1 MSDKENEYKIL
12 KDLVKI
18 NTIKDKGNKEI
29 IDYLENYLLNLGF
42 KTEYKDKALIMSVGD
57 NPKVGFLGHTDTV
70 DYVKDKWAKDPFDL
84 KIEDGKIYGL
94 GVCDMKGGIAAMLD
108 AITQIKNEKKKLNMK
123 VYFTYA
129 EETTFQGMKDILEH
143 EKNFPEIMIFG
154 EPTNNEILV
163 GSKGI
168 LELELKFIGKSA
180 HSSTPDKGI
189 SANMNAIKFINSLY
203 NFYQKEIK
211 LDINNNF
218 EINYTTMNIGTIHG
232 GTNKNSV
239 AEECI
244 VTIDFRTVKEEHTQ
258 KILKELEEIKQD
270 IKEKQIKIELKIT
283 ENINP
288 FINEIPDIEIKTA
301 NFITEAS
308 LLTNEN
314 KIEQE
319 KNKKD
324 KDKMNKTINKLILGP
339 GPITA
344 HEVDEYIIEEY
355 YKELI
360 KIYKNIINNS

>member
-42 KTEYKDKALIMSVGD
+42 KTEYKDKALIMSIGD

-70 DYVKDKWAKDPFDL
+70 DYAKDKWTKDPFDL

-129 EETTFQGMKDILEH
+129 EETTFEGMKDILEH

-168 LELELKFIGKSA
+168 LELKLKFIGKSA

-211 LDINNNF
+211 LDINNSF
-218 EINYTTMNIGTIHG
+218 EINYTTMNVGTIHG

-244 VTIDFRTVKEEHTQ
+244 VTIDFRTVKEEHTK
-258 KILKELEEIKQD
+258 KILKELEEIK
-270 IKEKQIKIELKIT
+270 KEIEQETKENKEEKNIKIELKIT

-288 FINEIPDIEIKTA
+288 FINKIPNIETKTA

-308 LLTNEN
+308 LLTNE
-314 KIEQE
+314 KEI
-319 KNKKD
+319 K
-324 KDKMNKTINKLILGP
+324 KLILGP

-344 HEVDEYIIEEY
+344 HEVYEHITEES
-355 YKELI
+355 YKKLI
-360 KIYKNIINNS
+360 KKYKLLNVEYCRI